1 MRGFVEDA
9 QSGSPGFTGC
19 WRRSR
24 LTTSYVPGSRSS
36 LSFYSSDVNCKKPL
50 FILRVPYYVY
60 ILASK
65 RNGTLYI
72 GMTGDLA
79 ERMMQHKQ
87 KYVKGFT
94 QRYHIYNLVYAQ
106 EFERVEDAQANEYR
120 MKRWRRA
127 WKLKLIESINP
138 N

>member
-1 MRGFVEDA
+1 MH
-9 QSGSPGFTGC
+9 
-19 WRRSR
+19 
-24 LTTSYVPGSRSS
+24 
-36 LSFYSSDVNCKKPL
+36 
-50 FILRVPYYVY
+50 YYVY

-94 QRYHIYNLVYAQ
+94 QRYDIYILVYA
-106 EFERVEDAQANEYR
+106 EAFERVEDAQANEYR

-127 WKLKLIESINP
+127 WKLELIESRNP
-138 N
+138 DWVDLSYTL

>member
-1 MRGFVEDA
+1 M
-9 QSGSPGFTGC
+9 
-19 WRRSR
+19 
-24 LTTSYVPGSRSS
+24 
-36 LSFYSSDVNCKKPL
+36 
-50 FILRVPYYVY
+50 PYYVY

-79 ERMMQHKQ
+79 ERIMQHKQ
-87 KYVKGFT
+87 KHVKGFT
-94 QRYHIYNLVYAQ
+94 QRYNVYNLVYVQ

-127 WKLKLIESINP
+127 WKLELIESTNP
-138 N
+138 QWEDLSYTL